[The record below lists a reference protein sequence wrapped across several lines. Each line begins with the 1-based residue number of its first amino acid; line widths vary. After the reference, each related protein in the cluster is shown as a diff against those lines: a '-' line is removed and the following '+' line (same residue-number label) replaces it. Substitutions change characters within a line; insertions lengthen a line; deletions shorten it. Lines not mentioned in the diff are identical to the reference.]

1 MSEEHREWQC
11 AGEMDPYAP
20 YCTAEDF
27 QDPLWVNCYAKEH
40 ENCGWWRFNPHAEAR
55 NADPKDKMRVLS
67 SQIYDLEQQAWELQ
81 RQRDKIEV
89 SLVPDWTFVGK

>member
-1 MSEEHREWQC
+1 MNERRVWQC

-27 QDPLWVNCYAKEH
+27 QDPLWVKCNTKEH
-40 ENCGWWRFNPHAEAR
+40 ENCGWWRFNPQAEER
-55 NADPKDKMRVLS
+55 NAQPKDKMRVLS
-67 SQIYDLEQQAWELQ
+67 SQISDLNNQVWELQ
-81 RQRDKIEV
+81 RQRDRIEA